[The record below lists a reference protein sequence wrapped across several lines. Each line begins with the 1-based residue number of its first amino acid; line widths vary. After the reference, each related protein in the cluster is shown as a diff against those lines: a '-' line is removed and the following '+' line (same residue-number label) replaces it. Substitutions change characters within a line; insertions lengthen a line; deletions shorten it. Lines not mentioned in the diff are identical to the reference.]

1 MPIIHIVL
9 FEFKP
14 SASQSQVQ
22 DVSTMMSRIV
32 EKTRKIS
39 SRCPP
44 QVCERMLALKD
55 KCFHPATHENYV
67 KSYGGG
73 KDNSPEGLQVSQCCI
88 LRNGLPDLGRRA
100 VANDM
105 SDAREDSRT
114 HL

>member
-22 DVSTMMSRIV
+22 D
-32 EKTRKIS
+32 
-39 SRCPP
+39 
-44 QVCERMLALKD
+44 VCERMLALKD

-73 KDNSPEGLQVSQCCI
+73 KDNSPERLQGGLTHAFVSEF
-88 LRNGLPDLGRRA
+88 RNEEDRQYYLEKDPAHLEF
-100 VANDM
+100 VASLEGMIENVRVLDF
-105 SDAREDSRT
+105 EPNV
-114 HL
+114 L